1 MQLRDKD
8 NRINEIIE
16 SAIKNMGSLI
26 DVNTVIGNPIEN
38 KDNDLIIPVSKVT
51 FGLLT
56 GGGEYGK
63 INLFKTASDLPH
75 TGGNGTVVSV
85 KPCGF
90 LIKNSAGEYKVLSVG
105 ANGIYENML
114 EKTAEFIV
122 NSIEKGDKNEKN

>member
-1 MQLRDKD
+1 MQSK
-8 NRINEIIE
+8 NSRINEIIE
-16 SAIKNMGSLI
+16 NAIKNMNGLI
-26 DVNTVIGNPIEN
+26 DVNTVVGAPIEN
-38 KDNDLIIPVSKVT
+38 KGGDLIIPVSKVT

-63 INLFKTASDLPH
+63 VNIFKTASDLPH

-105 ANGIYENML
+105 TNGIYENLL
-114 EKTAEFIV
+114 EKTADLII
-122 NSIEKGDKNEKN
+122 NSIEKDGENENN